1 MKTLSLSL
9 FAALLLSSPLFAVET
24 APTVTDAMAKAKE
37 IKSDYLVFVYGGDWD
52 GFGKSY
58 KERVWAKPETLSLA
72 QPNTIVTEYTYPEH
86 PTEAEKEARKQLQKD
101 FGQGTSSVP
110 SLYFFDK
117 NQFCYATL
125 HGDKMDKNPLLLAK
139 RIKEA
144 QDLRNKRDEYLAQA
158 EKLSGVEKAKLL
170 GTAYDIQG
178 LNRPKEAVDELK
190 KCDPDDASGYQKR
203 FTFDPWKYHSV
214 FEKPLAEGL
223 KELDAVVADP
233 AYTAEQ
239 KQTILGIKSTYL
251 RRNKADKNQIREV
264 FVKMK
269 SLDPN
274 SVFGKAAEKG
284 LELYAK

>member
-1 MKTLSLSL
+1 MKNLSLSL
-9 FAALLLSSPLFAVET
+9 LAALLLSSPLIAVET
-24 APTVTDAMAKAKE
+24 APTVSEAKVKAKE

-52 GFGKSY
+52 RFGKSY

-86 PTEAEKEARKQLQKD
+86 PTEQEKEARKQLQKD
-101 FGQGTSSVP
+101 FGQGTASLP

-139 RIKEA
+139 RIQKT
-144 QDLRNKRDEYLAQA
+144 QNLRKKRDEYLTQA
-158 EKLSGVEKAKLL
+158 EKLSGLEKAKLI
-170 GTAYDIQG
+170 GAAYDIEE
-178 LNRPKEAVDELK
+178 LNRPQEVVNELK
-190 KCDPDDASGYQKR
+190 KCDPEDASGYQKR

-239 KQTILGIKSTYL
+239 KQAILGIKSTYL
-251 RRNKADKNQIREV
+251 RRNKADKNEIREV
-264 FVKMK
+264 FIKMK
-269 SLDPN
+269 ALDPK
-274 SVFGKAAEKG
+274 SIFGKAAEKG
-284 LELYAK
+284 IELYAK